1 MKAPDLKSDER
12 RALRAQARH
21 LDPVVMIGNDG
32 LTPAVLHEID
42 VNLLAHGLI
51 KIRVFSDDRAARAEL
66 LTRIAAEL
74 DAAPVQHIGK
84 LLVIYRPIPEPERHP
99 PAESRR
105 KAGPQPRVM
114 RDPHGRAPRGPAREP
129 APDPRAPHARRNRSR
144 TPVVIEAR
152 RTAEP
157 VASVAPA
164 ANRRTPGSRTTTA
177 TAGGRT
183 NGDRRSGGPGARR
196 PAGIPGRRRR
206 AGG

>member
-1 MKAPDLKSDER
+1 MKAPHLKPDER
-12 RALRAQARH
+12 RALRAQAH
-21 LDPVVMIGNDG
+21 HMNPVVMIGNDG

-51 KIRVFSDDRAARAEL
+51 KIRVFSDDRAAREEL

-74 DAAPVQHIGK
+74 DAAPIQHIGK
-84 LLVIYRPIPEPERHP
+84 LLVIYRPIPEPERQP
-99 PAESRR
+99 PVENRR
-105 KAGPQPRVM
+105 KAGATLRESRGRPPR
-114 RDPHGRAPRGPAREP
+114 ASAREP

-157 VASVAPA
+157 VASGAPA
-164 ANRRTPGSRTTTA
+164 SNRRAPGSRTTGPS
-177 TAGGRT
+177 AGGRT
-183 NGDRRSGGPGARR
+183 SGDRRSGGPGGRS

-206 AGG
+206 TGG

>member
-1 MKAPDLKSDER
+1 MKAPDLKPEER
-12 RALRAQARH
+12 RALRAEAHH
-21 LDPVVMIGNDG
+21 LHPVVMIGNDG

-51 KIRVFSDDRAARAEL
+51 KIRVFSDDRAAREEL
-66 LTRIAAEL
+66 LTRIADEL

-84 LLVIYRPIPEPERHP
+84 LLVIYRPIPEPERQP
-99 PAESRR
+99 PAQSRR
-105 KAGPQPRVM
+105 KAGPPLREPRA
-114 RDPHGRAPRGPAREP
+114 RSPRTSAREP

-157 VASVAPA
+157 VASGATA
-164 ANRRTPGSRTTTA
+164 SNRRAPGSRPPA
-177 TAGGRT
+177 PSAGGRT
-183 NGDRRSGGPGARR
+183 SGDRRSTGPGGRS

-206 AGG
+206 TGA